1 MASVGKV
8 VEHIWVIGLY
18 FYVVSK
24 GGILGERRRGER
36 AEKTQKKLKREKRE
50 RERERRIMGEGDAR
64 EEKKAM
70 GGGMGWL
77 MWWTED

>member
-50 RERERRIMGEGDAR
+50 REREKDNGRGRCERGEESDGR
-64 EEKKAM
+64 GW
-70 GGGMGWL
+70 GG
-77 MWWTED
+77 